1 MFLLFWGVI
10 FFFVRNVQNLTTIV
24 VRLKTRRQLRRRI
37 IRIKQRVCRIRVR
50 TGWPRAFIVLSRFCF
65 FPIRY
70 VCKRVIT
77 YGFWAVGVFPFYHT
91 PQQQVLSAYKTNFFF
106 LFLPRFEYI
115 CKLLKHSNIVLNTIV
130 LFSKQ
135 RNGEC
140 QTDILRALE
149 FTRPTSPLDYR
160 NDITIFFYVMF
171 RKL

>member
-77 YGFWAVGVFPFYHT
+77 YGFWTVGVFPFYHT
-91 PQQQVLSAYKTNFFF
+91 PQQQVLSAYKKIFFF
-106 LFLPRFEYI
+106 IFTTFRIYLQTVETFEYRFEYDRVI
-115 CKLLKHSNIVLNTIV
+115 LETT
-130 LFSKQ
+130 Q
-135 RNGEC
+135 R
-140 QTDILRALE
+140 
-149 FTRPTSPLDYR
+149 
-160 NDITIFFYVMF
+160 
-171 RKL
+171 